1 MLKNKYFMIILLIF
15 LLFIIPAA
23 SAGDNNTDLIEIDI
37 GNTNSNNNL
46 LNENV
51 DNSEDI
57 LSVDSPHKELTDD
70 DLKNDSNIYLKNG
83 EYDYKQEY
91 EHRNITFIGEDTSKT
106 IINGNGS
113 TIHITEFVSFNNLTL
128 KNILCILVKPIN

>member
-1 MLKNKYFMIILLIF
+1 MLKNKYFIILLPIF

-23 SAGDNNTDLIEIDI
+23 SASDNNTDLIEIDI
-37 GNTNSNNNL
+37 GNTISNNNP

-70 DLKNDSNIYLKNG
+70 DLKNDSIIYLKNG
-83 EYDYKQEY
+83 EYDYKQKY

-113 TIHITEFVSFNNLTL
+113 TINITEFVSFNNLTL
-128 KNILCILVKPIN
+128 KNIKSTLPKT